1 MRVAFY
7 TLGCKVNQYET
18 DIMKKEFKDKG
29 YDIVDFDKKAD
40 IYVVNSCSV
49 TNMSTRKT
57 RQYLSRAK
65 KQGGIVVL
73 VGCYAEEIKED
84 IKKNTCI
91 YDKNGNEIVSI
102 SYGDTAFFD
111 NVKSYYLALVLDDV
125 INDIKEKEN
134 VSEDEAENI
143 LVTRGYKIYTCE
155 DINIQNKLEEVYN
168 NYDKFLNNAEAATV
182 ILDNN
187 TGTIVAIVGGRNK
200 DNRVITFGE
209 PNYNDNVVTNKN
221 RATER
226 LSQPGGMLSILSVY
240 ACGLEKGVITLNSK
254 YIDEPIKIGN
264 YIPSNY
270 YNGFKG
276 EMTIE
281 ESIKSGT
288 NVIKVKVMQDIGIG
302 TSYEFLKDL
311 GINSVNEKYDKNLH
325 ALSLGGL
332 TMGCTLLELSSAYR
346 TVLTDGEY
354 KEPVSY
360 SRVVDSKENIYL
372 EKKGETRKVLKEDVC
387 NSLKSCLKKNIDG
400 KQVYIKSASSEN
412 HKCDWSTI
420 ITDKYTLSTW
430 YGCDNIENIKSND
443 LEAKKLTLNLLD
455 KIY

>member
-1 MRVAFY
+1 MKNKIILKIVLA
-7 TLGCKVNQYET
+7 TLFICLTIFLVFILSKS
-18 DIMKKEFKDKG
+18 MK
-29 YDIVDFDKKAD
+29 
-40 IYVVNSCSV
+40 
-49 TNMSTRKT
+49 T
-57 RQYLSRAK
+57 
-65 KQGGIVVL
+65 
-73 VGCYAEEIKED
+73 EESENVKED

-91 YDKNGNEIVSI
+91 YDKNGNEIASI
-102 SYGDTAFFD
+102 SYGDTAFFH

-168 NYDKFLNNAEAATV
+168 SYDKFLNNAESATV

-281 ESIKSGT
+281 EAIKSGT

-302 TSYEFLKDL
+302 TSFDFLKDL
-311 GINSVNEKYDKNLH
+311 GINSINEKYDKNLP

-332 TMGCTLLELSSAYR
+332 TKGCTLLELSSAYR

-354 KEPVSY
+354 KEPISY
-360 SRVVDSKENIYL
+360 SRVIDNKGDIFL
-372 EKKGETRKVLKEDVC
+372 EKNQETRKVLKEESC
-387 NSLKSCLKKNIDG
+387 NGLKHCLKRDING
-400 KQVYIKSASSEN
+400 KEVYIKSTSIDN
-412 HKCDWSTI
+412 HNCDWSNIT
-420 ITDKYTLSTW
+420 TDKYTLSTW
-430 YGCDNIENIKSND
+430 YGSDNTEKVESSEIEA
-443 LEAKKLTLNLLD
+443 EKLTLNILD